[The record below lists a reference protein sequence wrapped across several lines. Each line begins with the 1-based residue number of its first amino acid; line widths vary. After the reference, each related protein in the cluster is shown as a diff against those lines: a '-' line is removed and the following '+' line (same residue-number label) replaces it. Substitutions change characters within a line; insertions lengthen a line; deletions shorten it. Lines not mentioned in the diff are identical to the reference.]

1 MKGVIYGVI
10 LILFIVLGFLFI
22 PRMFMDTSKP
32 VDFTMIQ
39 RESVPEKILDIMDKY
54 EDQERALAVK
64 YEDKIY
70 VIVTR
75 GEKEYGI
82 NMDKIVID
90 KVDGKTIMTVNI
102 TYKNKEKSYPFVV
115 AETNLD
121 SLPDKIQL
129 NSHVGRRGNHHQDA
143 KVRFQE
149 SSLNF

>member
-1 MKGVIYGVI
+1 MKKTS
-10 LILFIVLGFLFI
+10 LILTVLLVLFI
-22 PRMFMDTSKP
+22 FSGCAGLSGADWEHPTS
-32 VDFTMIQ
+32 DD
-39 RESVPEKILDIMDKY
+39 DIA
-54 EDQERALAVK
+54 ALASSRLNNDAMIARATLSVSV
-64 YEDKIY
+64 DNGMA
-70 VIVTR
+70 TR

-129 NSHVGRRGNHHQDA
+129 NSQVEE
-143 KVRFQE
+143 K
-149 SSLNF
+149 

>member
-1 MKGVIYGVI
+1 MGQRSVDFMVEIKFNMKGVIYGVI

-129 NSHVGRRGNHHQDA
+129 NSQVEE
-143 KVRFQE
+143 K
-149 SSLNF
+149 